1 MRCRGKQQ
9 GVRCGVVGSSGEPYG
24 LVGARRFVFVT
35 GGPFKVVT
43 PYEATGS
50 GPKRPFHDV
59 KRGDAG

>member
-1 MRCRGKQQ
+1 MRCGAKRNRTVEG
-9 GVRCGVVGSSGEPYG
+9 
-24 LVGARRFVFVT
+24 GARRFVFVT

-50 GPKRPFHDV
+50 EPKRPFHDV

>member
-1 MRCRGKQQ
+1 M
-9 GVRCGVVGSSGEPYG
+9 GSSGEPYG

-59 KRGDAG
+59 KRGDAA